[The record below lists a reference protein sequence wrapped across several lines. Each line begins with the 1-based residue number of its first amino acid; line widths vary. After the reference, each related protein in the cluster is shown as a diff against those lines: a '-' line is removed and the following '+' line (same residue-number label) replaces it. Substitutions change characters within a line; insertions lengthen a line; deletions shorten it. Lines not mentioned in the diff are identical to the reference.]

1 MHGPL
6 IASAPSVVLQ
16 VASRVD
22 WVPLC
27 AMGLLG
33 QRCLRPQTA
42 MLNPL
47 TQPKRHQMAAS
58 KALQVRGG
66 AIGREI
72 DLERTEI
79 RLGGLGE
86 YCVVASILL
95 GAVLG
100 T

>member
-1 MHGPL
+1 
-6 IASAPSVVLQ
+6 
-16 VASRVD
+16 
-22 WVPLC
+22 
-27 AMGLLG
+27 
-33 QRCLRPQTA
+33 
-42 MLNPL
+42 
-47 TQPKRHQMAAS
+47 MAAS